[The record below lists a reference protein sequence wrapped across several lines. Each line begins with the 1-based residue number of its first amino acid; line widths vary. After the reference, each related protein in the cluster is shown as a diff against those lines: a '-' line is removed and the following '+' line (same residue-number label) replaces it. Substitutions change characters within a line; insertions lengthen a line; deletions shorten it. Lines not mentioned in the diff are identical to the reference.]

1 MKYGELTLGQVE
13 AVVNKLG
20 GMEGVKRF
28 LAGETM
34 AKETEHEFD
43 IWKTIKL
50 GTGFKTADEFR
61 RALRDG
67 GFRISGWAS
76 DILGNPA
83 FKVASEET
91 EVDLIKVT
99 VAELGFKEGVR
110 RDQIYER
117 AKEFGLELCPAEVG
131 PQLRLRYKDQPN
143 GEWILV
149 AMEPIFASDGNP
161 RLFPVGRND
170 SGLWL
175 SGLWSPPARFWPADR
190 RWVFCRPCK

>member
-149 AMEPIFASDGNP
+149 AMEPII
-161 RLFPVGRND
+161 D
-170 SGLWL
+170 SGGFPGLFSVVRFVSKLWL
-175 SGLWSPPARFWPADR
+175 RSGWGDPAFFWAADS

>member
-149 AMEPIFASDGNP
+149 AMEPIFASDGRP
-161 RLFPVGRND
+161 GLFFVGRPA

-175 SGLWSPPARFWPADR
+175 GGRWGRPGLFWGADG

>member
-34 AKETEHEFD
+34 VKETEHEFD

>member
-149 AMEPIFASDGNP
+149 AMEPIFASDGRP
-161 RLFPVGRND
+161 GLFFVGRPA

-175 SGLWSPPARFWPADR
+175 GGRWGRPGLFWGADHL
-190 RWVFCRPCK
+190 WVFCRPCK

>member
-149 AMEPIFASDGNP
+149 AMEPIFASDGRP
-161 RLFPVGRND
+161 GLFFVGRPA

-175 SGLWSPPARFWPADR
+175 GGRWGRPGLFWRADDQ
-190 RWVFCRPCK
+190 WVFCRPCK

>member
-1 MKYGELTLGQVE
+1 MKYGELILGQVE

-149 AMEPIFASDGNP
+149 AMEPIFASGGNP
-161 RLFPVGRND
+161 RLFSVERGD

-175 SGLWSPPARFWPADR
+175 SGYWSDPDRFWPAGG

>member
-1 MKYGELTLGQVE
+1 MKYGELNLGQVE

-149 AMEPIFASDGNP
+149 AMEPII
-161 RLFPVGRND
+161 D
-170 SGLWL
+170 SGGFPGLFSVVRFVSKLWL
-175 SGLWSPPARFWPADR
+175 RSGWGDPAFFWAADS

>member
-99 VAELGFKEGVR
+99 VAELGFKESVR

>member
-149 AMEPIFASDGNP
+149 AMEPIFASDGRP
-161 RLFPVGRND
+161 GLFYVGRPA

-175 SGLWSPPARFWPADR
+175 GGRWGNPDGFWGAGR
-190 RWVFCRPCK
+190 QWVFCRPCK